1 MPILSRLKDFLDS
14 HEVSHEVTAH
24 PKGYTSQDVAALLY
38 RSGKQLAK
46 GMIVRTEN
54 GFVMC
59 VLPAR
64 ELIDMER
71 LEKLLGQ
78 KGTVRIATEEEIK
91 NLFPDCDIATFPPF
105 GNLYDLPV
113 YLDQRLAQH
122 EKIYFEAGSPRET
135 ITLGMEDYRRLVSPK
150 ISEFGRALRQRKAA

>member
-1 MPILSRLKDFLDS
+1 MLSRLKDFLDFRQ
-14 HEVSHEVTAH
+14 VSYEVTAH
-24 PKGYTSQDVAALLY
+24 PEAHHSQDVAALLHQ
-38 RSGKQLAK
+38 SGKQFARVI
-46 GMIVRTEN
+46 MVRIES

-59 VLPAR
+59 VLPAH

-71 LEKLLGQ
+71 LEKLLGE

-91 NLFPDCDIATFPPF
+91 NLFPDGDIEAIPPF

-113 YLDQRLAQH
+113 YLDQRLAQYDD
-122 EKIYFEAGSPRET
+122 IYFEAGSPGET
-135 ITLGMEDYRRLVSPK
+135 ATLRMDDYRRLVSPK